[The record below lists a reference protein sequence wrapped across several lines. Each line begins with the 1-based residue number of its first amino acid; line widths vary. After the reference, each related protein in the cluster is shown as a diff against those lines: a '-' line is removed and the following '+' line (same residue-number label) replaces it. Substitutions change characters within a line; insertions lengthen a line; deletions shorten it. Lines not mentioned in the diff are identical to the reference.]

1 MQKMKFLILLL
12 CYAHQVTFI
21 NCEIAS
27 SYRQR
32 YRRIGNPF
40 GDPYSESKRESRCEL
55 LIRSRLYHISRDMT
69 SYYSRS

>member
-1 MQKMKFLILLL
+1 MQKMKFLILLI
-12 CYAHQVTFI
+12 CYVTFI

-27 SYRQR
+27 SYRHR

-55 LIRSRLYHISRDMT
+55 LIRTRLYHISRDMT